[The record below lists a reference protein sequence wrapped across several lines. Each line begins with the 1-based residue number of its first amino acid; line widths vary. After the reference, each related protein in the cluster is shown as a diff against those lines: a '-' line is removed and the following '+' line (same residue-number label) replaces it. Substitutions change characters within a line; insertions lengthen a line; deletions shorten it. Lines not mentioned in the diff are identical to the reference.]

1 MLRKI
6 RKQERRGRKQ
16 PADETIKACPKC
28 KLTWEF
34 VNQQVYMTQYKI
46 YPFGVIPRYGKE
58 VKVCPRCINAT
69 T

>member
-1 MLRKI
+1 MLQRV
-6 RKQERRGRKQ
+6 ERRGRTA

-34 VNQQVYMTQYKI
+34 VNERVYQTKFKI

-58 VKVCPRCINAT
+58 IKVCPRCMNAT